1 METASEQI
9 IFEHPLNERTRTLLR
24 FEHLFNQTW
33 HHSRQEC
40 DWDSRAAIDGMVDM
54 LNILLSRT
62 DMKSELLKE
71 LVRYHSYMA
80 ELTTSPGIDKQLLN
94 QVLSNIDGATA
105 DIQNETG
112 QIGHELRENE
122 FLQSILQRSSI
133 PGGNCSFD
141 LPLYHYWLDK
151 PAEDRLAQLQGWL
164 ETLEP
169 IRKAIML
176 LLSIM
181 RDSTVPTKECAE
193 SGMFQ
198 MVLDAKAPA
207 RLIRIALPRDTI
219 FFPKV
224 SGSRHRFTIRF
235 MQVEEQTQAIQTQ
248 QDIEF
253 QLTCCTI

>member
-24 FEHLFNQTW
+24 FEHLFNQTGY
-33 HHSRQEC
+33 HSQQEC
-40 DWDSRAAIDGMVDM
+40 DWDSRAAIDGIVDM

-71 LVRYHSYMA
+71 LGRYQSYMA
-80 ELTTSPGIDKQLLN
+80 GLAKTPDIDKVLLKK
-94 QVLSNIDGATA
+94 VLEDIDSTTA
-105 DIQNETG
+105 DIQNNIG
-112 QIGHELRENE
+112 QIGQDLRDNE
-122 FLQSILQRSSI
+122 FLQSVLNRSSI
-133 PGGNCSFD
+133 PGGTCAFD
-141 LPLYHYWLDK
+141 LPLYHYWLEK
-151 PAEDRLAQLQGWL
+151 PAADRLAQLKLWL
-164 ETLEP
+164 DTLEP
-169 IRKAIML
+169 IRAAVML

-181 RDSTVPTKECAE
+181 RDSTIPTSEYAE

-198 MVLDAKAPA
+198 LVLDTQTPA
-207 RLIRIALPRDTI
+207 RLIRIVLPPDTI

-235 MQVEEQTQAIQTQ
+235 MRVDGQTQAVQTKQ
-248 QDIEF
+248 NIEF